1 MQSGPKGGGTDAI
14 RYKRAATLLLAT
26 PDLPFA
32 LIPALNTAA
41 AALPQAAYRMADS
54 HDSCA
59 FENVL
64 DAAGVLGY
72 LRATADTLLVLRQT
86 SETVSSR
93 VFRQLLSSYTSCLP
107 CSDPAYRARDADSRR
122 GGRGGATPRAAVGPR
137 LPAVGNGEASLAG
150 LRPAEAAPLSQLSA
164 GAWTDLAVRA
174 WEGHGREDPR

>member
-93 VFRQLLSSYTSCLP
+93 VFRQLLSSTQI
-107 CSDPAYRARDADSRR
+107 AFHA
-122 GGRGGATPRAAVGPR
+122 ATLRTVLETLIHAAEAGEEP
-137 LPAVGNGEASLAG
+137 LPALLLG
-150 LRPAEAAPLSQLSA
+150 LGSRQWETARLRSQGSA
-164 GAWTDLAVRA
+164 LRRRRRS
-174 WEGHGREDPR
+174 HS